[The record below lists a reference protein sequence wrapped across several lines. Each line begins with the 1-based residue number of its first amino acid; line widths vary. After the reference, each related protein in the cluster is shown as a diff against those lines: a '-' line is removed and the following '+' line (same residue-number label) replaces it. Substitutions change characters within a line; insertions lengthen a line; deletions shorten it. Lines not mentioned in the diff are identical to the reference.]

1 MNAKGA
7 KNTRKARRKTSSFFR
22 AFRFFRHPFAFKYWL
37 RVMVACCCGLGLALA
52 PPQPRAQACSPGP
65 GYPYYTLEQRAHAAE
80 MILEGTVLSTTSRYN
95 MQLATVSV
103 QKYFKNQRNFQPLP
117 PIVTISNLG
126 DNALCLSWVEP
137 GEHWIFFVRGNPN
150 LGLKAFY
157 LEPYAATAPA
167 TPETIAEIIEA
178 LRYHVYLPLIK

>member
-22 AFRFFRHPFAFKYWL
+22 AFRFFRHPFAFKYWV
-37 RVMVACCCGLGLALA
+37 RVMVACGCGLGLALA

-65 GYPYYTLEQRAHAAE
+65 GYPYYTLEQRAQAAE
-80 MILEGTVLSTTSRYN
+80 MLLEGTVLSVIHQRN
-95 MQLATVSV
+95 MEIATVSV
-103 QKYFKNQRNFQPLP
+103 QQYFKNQRDFQPLP
-117 PIVTISNLG
+117 HIVTISNLG

-167 TPETIAEIIEA
+167 TPEIIAEIIEA